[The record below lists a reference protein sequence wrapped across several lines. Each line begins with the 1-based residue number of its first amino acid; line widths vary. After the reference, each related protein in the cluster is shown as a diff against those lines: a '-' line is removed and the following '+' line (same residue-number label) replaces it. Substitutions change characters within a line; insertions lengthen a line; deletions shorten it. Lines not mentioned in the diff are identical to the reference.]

1 MAEIHVLAI
10 DLAKRSFQVCGTAR
24 GGAVLFNR
32 TVSRSKLEQLLRGQT
47 PCIVAMEACATSHYW
62 GRVAQGFGH
71 EVRLIPPIYV
81 KPFVKRQ
88 KNDAADAAAIAEAA
102 LRPNMHCVA
111 VKSAEHQARA
121 VAFRTHQCFVRQRT
135 QLINSLRGHLAEFG
149 VVVAKGPANLKS
161 LVEMMDD
168 ATVDLPETVRDIVR
182 LYLDQIELLTRK
194 VDELTLRL
202 RDAARET
209 VEMRRLCTVPGVGPI
224 TAGAVLAFAPDLRAF
239 SSGRNFAAWLG
250 LVPRQHS
257 TGGKTRLGSV
267 SKMGQHDIRKLLI
280 VGAMS
285 RIRWIV
291 RKGVLPDNWLGRI
304 LGRKPRMVAAV
315 ALANKM
321 ARIIWAMMTREQNYR
336 MA

>member
-1 MAEIHVLAI
+1 
-10 DLAKRSFQVCGTAR
+10 
-24 GGAVLFNR
+24 
-32 TVSRSKLEQLLRGQT
+32 
-47 PCIVAMEACATSHYW
+47 
-62 GRVAQGFGH
+62 
-71 EVRLIPPIYV
+71 V

-121 VAFRTHQCFVRQRT
+121 VAFRAHQCFVGQRT
-135 QLINSLRGHLAEFG
+135 QLINALRGHLAEFG
-149 VVVAKGPANLKS
+149 LIVAKGPANLKS
-161 LVEMMDD
+161 LATMMDD
-168 ATVDLPETVRDIVR
+168 ASVEVPEAVRDIVQ
-182 LYLDQIELLTRK
+182 LFLDQIETLPRK
-194 VDELTLRL
+194 IDDLALRL
-202 RDAARET
+202 RNAARENG
-209 VEMRRLCTVPGVGPI
+209 EMRRLCSVPGVGPV
-224 TAGAVLAFAPDLRAF
+224 TASAVLAFAPDLRAF
-239 SSGRNFAAWLG
+239 STGRNFAAWLG

-257 TGGKTRLGSV
+257 TGGKTRLGAV
-267 SKMGQHDIRKLLI
+267 SKMGQNDIRRLLI

-321 ARIIWAMMTREQNYR
+321 ARVIWAMMTREQNYR